1 MADERKC
8 YAGDLGS
15 DALGKTVAVPV
26 TGLDGAHT
34 GTLSLVS
41 HFMGVAGKPVTELR
55 FSPSEVLGSSKVLT
69 VDDAVTVEVRR

>member
-15 DALGKTVAVPV
+15 DALGKTVAVPAS
-26 TGLDGAHT
+26 GLDVAHE
-34 GTLSLVS
+34 GTLTMVS
-41 HFMGVAGKPVTELR
+41 HFVGVTGKPVAELR
-55 FSPSEVLGSSKVLT
+55 FAPSELLGSSRVVT

>member
-1 MADERKC
+1 VADERKC

-15 DALGKTVAVPV
+15 DVLGKTVAVPA
-26 TGLDGAHT
+26 TGLDDAHT

-41 HFMGVAGKPVTELR
+41 HFVGVAGKPVTELR
-55 FSPSEVLGSSKVLT
+55 FAPAEVLGSSKVLT

>member
-15 DALGKTVAVPV
+15 DALGKTVAVPQS
-26 TGLDGAHT
+26 GLDEAHA
-34 GTLSLVS
+34 GTLALVS
-41 HFMGVAGKPVTELR
+41 HFVGVAGKPVTELR
-55 FSPSEVLGSSKVLT
+55 FAPAELLGSSRVLT